1 MQIIGKVI
9 KCNQC
14 YGKIAEATIELPPV
28 NPQNIKEGD
37 EVWVKHKVTGHN
49 FNALLTKTNYSSMGI
64 EIVDTIAHF
73 PQAKPEE
80 KYCLCKEP
88 RADIAHR
95 ICGNCM
101 KPVKPSPAELPEE
114 MDKELIDELEEHLSG
129 DRLVKDGLYKLN
141 ALIRYL
147 KEKE

>member
-101 KPVKPSPAELPEE
+101 KLVKEAETEE
-114 MDKELIDELEEHLSG
+114 KLVELEEVSFGVEPVLERCG
-129 DRLVKDGLYKLN
+129 MLARVVN
-141 ALIRYL
+141 QLIRYL
-147 KEKE
+147 KGKE